1 VVAAEQSNFD
11 ARDQELLRALLEN
24 KVISKAQAD
33 LVVTDHEATGMNIED
48 ILLARRWVSEEILGR
63 YAPWILSASE
73 SGPHNSHD
81 VGSTA
86 SYEENLKKYRLL
98 LAEILGES
106 SE

>member
-1 VVAAEQSNFD
+1 MVAAEQSSYD

-63 YAPWILSASE
+63 HAPWILNASE
-73 SGPHNSHD
+73 SGSHASHD
-81 VGSTA
+81 VGSAA